1 VRVGKWAKY
10 YNKHRSHEAIDN
22 VTPSDKFFAL
32 TLLCTCLI
40 AGSVFAQRQTGRI
53 TGTVLDADGNPL
65 PGVTVEISSPSLL

>member
-1 VRVGKWAKY
+1 MCGLVNGLNTTISTA
-10 YNKHRSHEAIDN
+10 
-22 VTPSDKFFAL
+22 PMAL